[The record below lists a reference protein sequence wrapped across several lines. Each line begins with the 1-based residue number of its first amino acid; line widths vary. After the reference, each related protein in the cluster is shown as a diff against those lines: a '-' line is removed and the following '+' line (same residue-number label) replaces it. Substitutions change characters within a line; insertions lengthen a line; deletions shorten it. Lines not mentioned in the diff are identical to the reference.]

1 VNRSRETTMHSDVR
15 TYLDAY
21 KLTGAT
27 REFVSKRQVMF
38 IDGKWVDDTAD
49 SIDVIEPS
57 TERLLTR
64 IPAGTAMHVDRAV
77 SAARREFEG
86 GSWSKLRP
94 LERDRLITRLADL
107 LEANGQELAELE
119 SINVGKSVGIA
130 LAADVAS
137 SVDTLRYFA
146 GWAGKID
153 GRHAAPV
160 ALPGARVA
168 FTRKEPV
175 GVVGCI
181 IPWNFPLNT
190 LSWKLGAALVTGC
203 TVVIKPSE
211 LTSFTALR
219 LAELAQQAGVPD
231 GVVNVVTGTGDVAGA
246 ALAAHRGINKV
257 TFTGSTRTGQRVA
270 RAAAENISR
279 VTLEL
284 GGKSPVIV
292 LADADLAKAVPA
304 IADGIFF
311 NSGQACDAGSR
322 AYVHESIYERFLK
335 QLAEQASSLPIA
347 PGLDPNCFIGPLVS
361 ERQLTTVLR
370 YIESGKRAGARLVCG
385 GERLPRRGYFVPPTV
400 FADCTNEMQIVREE
414 IFGPVLTVAPFTTL
428 SEAVQLANDT
438 DYGLAAAIYSNDL
451 SAVHTLIPQL
461 RSGTIYVN
469 QHATLDPALPFGG
482 YKQSG
487 YGKDMG
493 PEQLESFLETKAV
506 WITLL

>member
-1 VNRSRETTMHSDVR
+1 MHADVR
-15 TYLDAY
+15 SYLDAY
-21 KLTGAT
+21 KLTSST
-27 REFVSKRQVMF
+27 REFVSKRQAMF
-38 IDGKWVDDTAD
+38 IDGKWTRDADD

-57 TERLLTR
+57 TERLLTQL
-64 IPAGTAMHVDRAV
+64 PAGTAAHVDRAV
-77 SAARREFEG
+77 KAARREFDG

-94 LERDRLITRLADL
+94 LERERLIIKLADL
-107 LEANGQELAELE
+107 LEANAQELAELE
-119 SINVGKSVGIA
+119 SINVGKSVSIA
-130 LAADVAS
+130 LAADVTA

-146 GWAGKID
+146 GWASKIE
-153 GRHAAPV
+153 GRHVAAA
-160 ALPGARVA
+160 ALPGTRVA

-190 LSWKLGAALVTGC
+190 LSWKLGAALATGC
-203 TVVIKPSE
+203 TVVVKPSE

-231 GVVNVVTGTGDVAGA
+231 GVINVVTGTGDVAGA
-246 ALAAHRGINKV
+246 ALTAHRGINKI
-257 TFTGSTRTGQRVA
+257 TFTGSTRTGRSVA
-270 RAAAENISR
+270 HAAADHVTR

-292 LADADLAKAVPA
+292 LADADLGKAVAA

-322 AYVHESIYERFLK
+322 AYVHEAIYEPFLK
-335 QLAEQASSLPIA
+335 QLTEYAAGLPIA

-370 YIESGKRAGARLVCG
+370 YIESGKGAGARLVCG

-400 FADCTNEMQIVREE
+400 FADCRNDMQIVREE
-414 IFGPVLTVAPFTTL
+414 IFGPVLTVAKFSTL
-428 SEAVQLANDT
+428 SQAVELANDT